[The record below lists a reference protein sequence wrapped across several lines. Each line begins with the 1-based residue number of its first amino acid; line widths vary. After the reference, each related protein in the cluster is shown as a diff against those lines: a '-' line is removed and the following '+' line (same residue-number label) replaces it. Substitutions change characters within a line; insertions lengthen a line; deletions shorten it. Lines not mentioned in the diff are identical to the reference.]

1 MRSSCLESRRSYVK
15 KNRYLD
21 QDPVKVGQIIVDVI
35 EAVIFTRSKRGC
47 HKVAKYDVRYELAV
61 KNHDLYGIEERKLEA
76 WLQKAREKGYIT
88 FQSKTG
94 WSVTRR
100 GELLKLVFSSNLQD
114 ASEILAMADLTIRQ
128 TKVDGKHVIVTR
140 DYKTNR
146 VNVETHN
153 GIVVG
158 VEGIG

>member
-1 MRSSCLESRRSYVK
+1 MK
-15 KNRYLD
+15 KKSYLD
-21 QDPVKVGQIIVDVI
+21 QDPVKVGQTIVDVV
-35 EAVIFTRSKRGC
+35 EAIISARSKRDC
-47 HKVAKYDVRYELAV
+47 SRVARYDVRYELAA
-61 KNHDLYGIEERKLEA
+61 KNPDLYDIEDRKLDA

-94 WSVTRR
+94 WSVARR
-100 GELLKLVFSSNLQD
+100 GELFKLVFSSNLQD
-114 ASEILAMADLTIRQ
+114 ASEILAREDLTIRQ
-128 TKVDGKHVIVTR
+128 VKVDGKYVIVTR

-158 VEGIG
+158 VEGMG